1 MKMSENK
8 KTSEVS
14 HSEAT
19 ELFLAIE
26 EMEWRDA
33 FDIIRLDPNQARTWV
48 NNSGSGTITSW
59 RRLPIHEAC
68 IRRAPVWLISE
79 LLSAFPESSSLST
92 NHGELPLHLAVD
104 KACAPEVVNLII
116 VANWNAIVARD
127 HAGRTALDIITHD
140 EMLIFDSTKVVFENL
155 KRCHETYMAIQKSVR
170 DEKTILIRK
179 QTAQTHLLTTRHQE
193 ELKKK
198 EAQNVKL
205 LKETELLKNQIKYT
219 ADQTQ
224 EKDEAFQKHV
234 IVHKKCVQ
242 TIVELEEKVA
252 QQNAA
257 LEREKALAKELQR
270 KLKQK
275 EKEIQSKN
283 LQIDTLSNDLQNVVT
298 SNETEIL
305 DSLIQTEQSMRE
317 MVSAQIALQKLMA
330 SKSEGL
336 KSILTQRGI
345 DIPQKQTVAEE
356 KEEEKSL
363 EEQDGFV
370 VDGEVI
376 NAAMVAAATAALKA
390 NF

>member
-1 MKMSENK
+1 MFSPGYN
-8 KTSEVS
+8 
-14 HSEAT
+14 HC
-19 ELFLAIE
+19 
-26 EMEWRDA
+26 
-33 FDIIRLDPNQARTWV
+33 
-48 NNSGSGTITSW
+48 TIVYQHYLTTFSVTYN
-59 RRLPIHEAC
+59 LQAC
-68 IRRAPVWLISE
+68 IRRAPVWLVSE

-205 LKETELLKNQIKYT
+205 QKETELLKNQIKYT

-234 IVHKKCVQ
+234 LLHKKCVQ
-242 TIVELEEKVA
+242 TMVELEEKVA

-257 LEREKALAKELQR
+257 LEREKALAKDLQR

-305 DSLIQTEQSMRE
+305 ESLIQTEQSMRE

-363 EEQDGFV
+363 GEQGCFV